1 MASIAYVT
9 NSQMIEYHRING
21 NRTMNFWRPSYTK
34 KFADF
39 NEGDYLFFLVKTSKR
54 AKEKALTGY
63 GRCVKSQIMNFNKMW
78 ETYEQENGYDN
89 KEALKEAVLKAS
101 KAKIIPDKLN
111 CIYLED
117 VVFFQSPV
125 YLSEV
130 GIQVNSNLESYIYL
144 DKEDTAVTSRILD
157 IAQQSGVDMWSMIN
171 ASEEENID
179 MKEDHLHFA
188 VTQALKQ
195 SKDHIYKEWEQKK
208 IRKMMKSY
216 LEEHPAESLS
226 SQKVDAFIVKDNEVE
241 IIVPVVYGKEFDDT
255 MQYCIGHC
263 MMLKQL
269 IEKNCS
275 YDVKVHFTFVSDQD
289 VSFIDEIVNKSSNR
303 IENF

>member
-39 NEGDYLFFLVKTSKR
+39 NEGDYLFFLVKTSPR

-63 GRCVKSQIMNFNKMW
+63 GRCAKSQTMNFKQMW
-78 ETYEQENGYDN
+78 ETFDKQNGYDT

-101 KAKIIPDKLN
+101 KAKTLPEKLN

-130 GIQVNSNLESYIYL
+130 GIAVNSNLESYIYL
-144 DKEDTAVTSRILD
+144 DKEDASVTSRILQ
-157 IAQQSGVDMWSMIN
+157 IASESGVDMWSLIN
-171 ASEEENID
+171 SEEEEQID
-179 MKEDHLHFA
+179 MQEDHLHFA

-195 SKDHIYKEWEQKK
+195 CRTHIYKEWEQKK
-208 IRKMMKSY
+208 IRKMMKQY
-216 LEEHPAESLS
+216 QEEHDIEMLS
-226 SQKVDAFIVKDNEVE
+226 SSGMDGFVVKENEVE
-241 IIVPVVYGKEFDDT
+241 IIIPVVYGKEHDDT
-255 MQYCIGHC
+255 MQYCVGHC
-263 MMLKQL
+263 TMIKHL
-269 IEKNCS
+269 ILKNCP
-275 YDVKVHFTFVSDQD
+275 YEPEIRFTFVSDQD
-289 VSFIDEIVNKSSNR
+289 ISLISDIVNSS
-303 IENF
+303 FC

>member
-9 NSQMIEYHRING
+9 NSQMVEYHRING

-39 NEGDYLFFLVKTSKR
+39 NEGDYLFFLVKTSPR

-63 GRCVKSQIMNFNKMW
+63 GRCAKSQTMNFKQMW
-78 ETYEQENGYDN
+78 ETFEKENGYET

-101 KAKIIPDKLN
+101 KSKMLPEKMN
-111 CIYLED
+111 CIYLKD

-130 GIQVNSNLESYIYL
+130 GIHVNSNLESYIYL
-144 DKEDTAVTSRILD
+144 DKEDTKVTNQILD
-157 IAQQSGVDMWSMIN
+157 IASKSGVDMWSLMH
-171 ASEEENID
+171 AEEEKID
-179 MKEDHLHFA
+179 MQSDQIHFA

-195 SKDHIYKEWEQKK
+195 CRTHIYKEWEQKK
-208 IRKMMKSY
+208 IRRMMKTY
-216 LEEHPAESLS
+216 LEEHTAETLS
-226 SQKVDAFIVKDNEVE
+226 AQNTEAFVVKEHQVE

-263 MMLKQL
+263 AMIKYL
-269 IEKNCS
+269 ILKNCPNQPEI
-275 YDVKVHFTFVSDQD
+275 HFTFVSDLNTSLISD
-289 VSFIDEIVNKSSNR
+289 IVNAD
-303 IENF
+303 

>member
-21 NRTMNFWRPSYTK
+21 NRMMNFWRPSYTK

-39 NEGDYLFFLVKTSKR
+39 NEGDYLFFLVKTTPR

-63 GRCVKSQIMNFNKMW
+63 GRCVKSQTMTFKQMW
-78 ETYEQENGYDN
+78 ETFEKQNGYET

-101 KAKIIPDKLN
+101 KTKTLPEKLN

-130 GIQVNSNLESYIYL
+130 GITVNSNLESYIYL
-144 DKEDTAVTSRILD
+144 DKEDAAVTSRILQ
-157 IAQQSGVDMWSMIN
+157 IASESGVDMWSLIN
-171 ASEEENID
+171 TEEDEQID

-195 SKDHIYKEWEQKK
+195 CRTHIYKEWEQKK
-208 IRKMMKSY
+208 MRKMLKNHLST
-216 LEEHPAESLS
+216 HPAEVLPST
-226 SQKVDAFIVKDNEVE
+226 KTEAFIVKENEVE
-241 IIVPVVYGKEFDDT
+241 IIIPVVYGKEHDDT
-255 MQYCIGHC
+255 MQYCVGHC
-263 MMLKQL
+263 AMIRHL
-269 IEKNCS
+269 ILKNCP
-275 YDVKVHFTFVSDQD
+275 YMPKITFTFISNQDISLISD
-289 VSFIDEIVNKSSNR
+289 IVNKS
-303 IENF
+303 FC

>member
-39 NEGDYLFFLVKTSKR
+39 NEGDYLFFLVKTSPR

-63 GRCVKSQIMNFNKMW
+63 GRCSKSQTMTFKQMW
-78 ETYEQENGYDN
+78 ETYEKENGYDS
-89 KEALKEAVLKAS
+89 KEACKEAVLRAS
-101 KAKIIPDKLN
+101 KTKTLPEKLN

-130 GIQVNSNLESYIYL
+130 GIHVNANLESYIYL
-144 DKEDTAVTSRILD
+144 DKDDAKVTNKILE
-157 IAQQSGVDMWSMIN
+157 IASESGVDMWSLIN
-171 ASEEENID
+171 AEEQQID
-179 MKEDHLHFA
+179 IQEDQLHFA

-195 SKDHIYKEWEQKK
+195 CKTHIYKEWEQKK
-208 IRKMMKSY
+208 IRKMMKQY
-216 LEEHPAESLS
+216 LQEHTEENLS
-226 SQKVDAFIVKDNEVE
+226 SYKMEAFCIKDKEVE
-241 IIVPVVYGKEFDDT
+241 VIIPVVYGKEYDDT

-263 MMLKQL
+263 AL
-269 IEKNCS
+269 IKDLILRNYPYELS
-275 YDVKVHFTFVSDQD
+275 VRFTFVSDQD
-289 VSFIDEIVNKSSNR
+289 TSMISAIVNR
-303 IENF
+303 D

>member
-9 NSQMIEYHRING
+9 NSQMVEYHRING

-39 NEGDYLFFLVKTSKR
+39 NEGDYLFFLVKTSPR

-63 GRCVKSQIMNFNKMW
+63 GRCVKSQTMNFKQMW
-78 ETYEQENGYDN
+78 ETYEKENGYET

-101 KAKIIPDKLN
+101 KSKMLPEKLN

-130 GIQVNSNLESYIYL
+130 GISVNSNLESYIYL
-144 DKEDTAVTSRILD
+144 DKEDTRITNQILE
-157 IAQQSGVDMWSMIN
+157 IASQSGVDMWSLIH
-171 ASEEENID
+171 AEEEKID
-179 MKEDHLHFA
+179 MQSDQLHFA

-195 SKDHIYKEWEQKK
+195 GKTHIYKEWEQKK
-208 IRKMMKSY
+208 IRKMMKAY
-216 LEEHPAESLS
+216 LEEHPAETLS
-226 SQKVDAFIVKDNEVE
+226 SSNHEAFVIQGQSVE
-241 IIVPVVYGKEFDDT
+241 IIVPVVYGKEYDDT

-263 MMLKQL
+263 AMIKHL
-269 IEKNCS
+269 ILKNCPNQPEI
-275 YDVKVHFTFVSDQD
+275 HFTFVSDQNTSLISD
-289 VSFIDEIVNKSSNR
+289 IVNAD
-303 IENF
+303 